1 MNLSPRNEGKQ
12 YGRQIRPFSFK
23 RSPLLTNVE
32 HLFRQTNKVGK
43 GFHKRLKSRS
53 DLLFDHDGLCSP
65 KKNYAN

>member
-32 HLFRQTNKVGK
+32 HLFRQTSSYVEK
-43 GFHKRLKSRS
+43 GFYRS
-53 DLLFDHDGLCSP
+53 IFATFKLLAQFSFGSTL
-65 KKNYAN
+65 NME